1 MLPIGMTSEE
11 ALESRNKD
19 NKQFRLHHARKD
31 SRSHTIEDQFHYLF
45 ITSDPTI
52 STINFEIITTKN
64 KNIQLRKFSEEALYL
79 ITAEKRRLWNMMKV

>member
-31 SRSHTIEDQFHYLF
+31 SRSHTTEDQFHYLF
-45 ITSDPTI
+45 ITSYENPI
-52 STINFEIITTKN
+52 HE
-64 KNIQLRKFSEEALYL
+64 IQLFQQ
-79 ITAEKRRLWNMMKV
+79 